1 MGGLWTRRR
10 ILLLAGCLIAIGLLT
25 VAGIAASADYRIGFL
40 YLGPLVIAAWW
51 LDRRRALSC
60 AATASVGLVA
70 GDVTRGTGIPL
81 DALLWNEFTRVTT
94 LLATTAFVSSL
105 RGSRDQ
111 LEAERDAMV
120 ELTLTDPLTGLYNRR
135 FLEEQMRILHS
146 GAARQRG
153 SFSVLAIDV
162 DGLKRLNDEYGHAAG
177 DAALA
182 ALAALASV
190 LRSAVRR
197 SDVVARTGG
206 DEFVVLAPE
215 LAVAQAADLGS
226 RVVQAVAASAAG
238 REPRL
243 TGVSIGVASWDGRES
258 SERLLAR
265 ADQLQYEAKRLG
277 GARSV
282 VEPG

>member
-10 ILLLAGCLIAIGLLT
+10 ILVLAGSVIAIGLLT

-51 LDRRRALSC
+51 LDRRLALSC

-70 GDVTRGTGIPL
+70 GDLTRGTGLPL

-94 LLATTAFVSSL
+94 LLATTAFVSC
-105 RGSRDQ
+105 
-111 LEAERDAMV
+111 
-120 ELTLTDPLTGLYNRR
+120 R

-146 GAARQRG
+146 GAARRG
-153 SFSVLAIDV
+153 STFSVLAIDV
-162 DGLKRLNDEYGHAAG
+162 DGLKRLNDDHGHAAG

-182 ALAALASV
+182 ALAAV
-190 LRSAVRR
+190 LRKVVRR

-215 LAVAQAADLGS
+215 MTTAQAADLAVRLVG
-226 RVVQAVAASAAG
+226 AVAAGAAG
-238 REPRL
+238 SGPRL
-243 TGVSIGVASWDGRES
+243 AGVSIGVASWDGHES
-258 SERLLAR
+258 SGRLLAR
-265 ADQLQYEAKRLG
+265 ADELQYEAKRLG

>member
-1 MGGLWTRRR
+1 VGGLWTRRR
-10 ILLLAGCLIAIGLLT
+10 IFVLAGCLIAIGLLT
-25 VAGIAASADYRIGFL
+25 VTGIAASADYRIGFL

-51 LDRRRALSC
+51 LDRRLALSC

-70 GDVTRGTGIPL
+70 GDVTRGTELPL

-105 RGSRDQ
+105 RGSRDR

-120 ELTLTDPLTGLYNRR
+120 ELTVTDPLTGLYNRR

-146 GAARQRG
+146 GAARRRG

-162 DGLKRLNDEYGHAAG
+162 DGLKRLNDEHGHAAG

-182 ALAALASV
+182 AIAAV
-190 LRSAVRR
+190 LRNAVRR

-215 LAVAQAADLGS
+215 MAIAQAADLAS
-226 RVVQAVAASAAG
+226 RLVRAVAAGAAG
-238 REPRL
+238 PGPRL
-243 TGVSIGVASWDGRES
+243 AGVSIGVASWDGHES
-258 SERLLAR
+258 SQRLLER
-265 ADQLQYEAKRLG
+265 ADQLQYAAKRLG
-277 GARSV
+277 GARFV
-282 VEPG
+282 VEAL